1 MWQPFGL
8 IQVKSKELMTKTF
21 ILSII
26 RNLWKNRVTS
36 AINVLALTLG
46 LSSVLFLYVQNR
58 YENSFDIHQPKIDQ
72 IYRVNTT
79 IEYPN
84 NKLQDGNTQSMLAKA
99 LRNEYPELEEVIQVI
114 GPNDALIAINPESA
128 QEKVFEESNN
138 LFYADSTFLKHFDYQ
153 FIVGNERT
161 ALDSRNALVLSRKM
175 VKKYYPEYVGKEA
188 ALLGKEVNLFGAFRV
203 YITGVIENPPSNS
216 NLPFQML
223 ASAEIYYKR
232 FEWDRDNWGNLS
244 QGLTFVV
251 LKDGQRPEDFEARFP
266 EMVDK
271 YRNEENARMT
281 SYSLIN
287 LKDIH
292 NDPKWGFSGNYTNDP
307 SITIGF
313 TAIGLFIMLSACINF
328 INIQTVQVVTRS
340 KEVGVRKV
348 LGGTRLQLTL
358 QFLAETILLTAIS
371 FILALW
377 ITELALDGWNG
388 LLTIVNM
395 NMQIDS
401 SVWVFGIGLI
411 LLVSLIAGLYPA
423 LKLSSYRPSEALRS
437 GFSALT
443 RTKTGLN
450 MRQVLVVTQFTITQ
464 LMIIGTIV
472 VSVQMDYFIN
482 KDLGFNKEEMVTINT
497 YNQERQKTDRLI
509 QEIESMPEVISYS
522 FASGPPMDAGR
533 YGTSFVEVGHEDKGD
548 IKTRN
553 KFVDHRYLSNYGIGL
568 VAGRDFR
575 QDEYNDTIDAFIVNE
590 AFVKQLEVESPQD
603 AIGKLIDC
611 YGTRAVIVGVTK
623 DFHIDKLDQAIEP
636 LIIFPWHNQVNGAS
650 LKIASGN
657 LSAALDKLE
666 DVWAE
671 VFPSRTFRYKTVD
684 DFIKDSYLVEDIML
698 KSIRIFSIV
707 AILIGCL
714 GLYGLVS
721 FMAVKRTKEI
731 GIRKVLGAS
740 FGQILMSFSKRF
752 FLLTLVAFLI
762 SAPMAY
768 KAMELWLNNYVFRI
782 PLSWD
787 IFAIGL
793 LTTIVLTLITVGS
806 ISLKAARTNP
816 AETLQ
821 IE

>member
-1 MWQPFGL
+1 MAAFL
-8 IQVKSKELMTKTF
+8 AYIVKCKELMTKTF
-21 ILSII
+21 ILSIL

-79 IEYPN
+79 MEYPN
-84 NKLQDGNTQSMLAKA
+84 NKVQTGNTQSMLVKS
-99 LRNEYPELEEVIQVI
+99 LRNEFPDLEEVIQVI
-114 GPNDALIAINPESA
+114 GPANALLAINPGSSN
-128 QEKVFEESNN
+128 EKVFEEVNK
-138 LFYADSTFLKHFDYQ
+138 LFYGDSTFLKHFDYD
-153 FIVGNERT
+153 FIAGNNRT
-161 ALDSRNALVLSRKM
+161 ALDTRNALVVSSKM
-175 VKKYYPEYVGKEA
+175 VKKYYPEFVGREA
-188 ALLGKEVNLFGAFRV
+188 DLLGKEVSLSDSLRV

-216 NLPFQML
+216 NLPFQL
-223 ASAEIYYKR
+223 LTSSEIYYKQNN
-232 FEWDRDNWGNLS
+232 WDRDNWGNLA
-244 QGLTFVV
+244 QGLTFVL

-266 EMVDK
+266 EMVKK
-271 YRNEENARMT
+271 YRDEENARMT

-292 NDPKWGFSGNYTNDP
+292 SDPKWGFSGNYTSDP

-348 LGGTRLQLTL
+348 LGGTRLQLVL
-358 QFLAETILLTAIS
+358 QFLTETIFLTTIS
-371 FILALW
+371 FFMAMW
-377 ITELALDGWNG
+377 ITELALNGWND
-388 LLTIVNM
+388 LLSVVNM
-395 NMQIDS
+395 DMQIDG
-401 SVWVFGIGLI
+401 SVWIFGVFMI
-411 LLVSLIAGLYPA
+411 LFVSLIAGLYPA
-423 LKLSSYRPSEALRS
+423 LKLSSFRPSDALRT

-443 RTKTGLN
+443 GNKSGINL
-450 MRQVLVVTQFTITQ
+450 RQVLVVTQFTITQ

-482 KDLGFNKEEMVTINT
+482 KDLGFDKEEMIRVTT
-497 YNQERQKTDRLI
+497 YSPDRKKTDRLI

-522 FASGPPMDAGR
+522 FSSGPPMDAGQ

-548 IKTRN
+548 MNTKN
-553 KFVDHRYLSNYGIGL
+553 KFVDHRYFSNYGIEII
-568 VAGRDFR
+568 AGRDFR
-575 QDEYNDTIDAFIVNE
+575 KEEYNDSIDAFIVNE
-590 AFVKQLEVESPQD
+590 AFVKQLEVKNPQE
-603 AIGKLIDC
+603 AIGKLIVS
-611 YGTRAVIVGVTK
+611 YGMRARIVGVTK
-623 DFHIDKLDQAIEP
+623 DFHTDKLTEAIDP
-636 LIIFPWHNQVNGAS
+636 LIVFPWHIRVNGAD
-650 LKIASGN
+650 LKIASAN
-657 LSAALDKLE
+657 LPSALEKLRSVWLDE
-666 DVWAE
+666 
-671 VFPSRTFRYKTVD
+671 FPTRTFKFETVD
-684 DFIKDSYLVEDIML
+684 AFIKDTYLIEDIML

-740 FGQILMSFSKRF
+740 FGQILFSFSKRF
-752 FLLTLVAFLI
+752 FVLTVVAFLI
-762 SAPMAY
+762 SAPLAY
-768 KAMELWLNNYVFRI
+768 KAMELWLSNYVFRI

-793 LTTIVLTLITVGS
+793 MTTLLLTMLTVGY

-816 AETLQ
+816 SETLQ

>member
-1 MWQPFGL
+1 MAAFWPYGGQTE
-8 IQVKSKELMTKTF
+8 KLMTKTF

-46 LSSVLFLYVQNR
+46 LSSILFLYVQNR
-58 YENSFDIHQPKIDQ
+58 YENSFDIDQPKADQ

-79 IEYPN
+79 IDYPN
-84 NKLQDGNTQSMLAKA
+84 NKVQTGATQSRLVTA
-99 LRNEYPELEEVIQVI
+99 LRNEFPDLEEVIQVI
-114 GPNDALIAINPESA
+114 GPNDALVTINPGTT
-128 QEKVFEESNN
+128 QERVFEEINA
-138 LFYADSTFLKHFDYQ
+138 LFYGDSTFLKHFDYD
-153 FIVGNERT
+153 FIVGNPRT
-161 ALDSRNALVLSRKM
+161 ALDSRNAVILPKKL
-175 VKKYYPEYVGKEA
+175 VKKYYPEFVGNESE
-188 ALLGKEVNLFGAFRV
+188 LLGKEISLSASVRLF
-203 YITGVIENPPSNS
+203 ITGIIEDPKSSS
-216 NLPFQML
+216 NLPFKLL
-223 ASAEIYYKR
+223 ASAEAYYQLN
-232 FEWDRDNWGNLS
+232 EWDRDNWGNLG

-251 LKDGQRPEDFEARFP
+251 LKDGQLPENFESRFP
-266 EMVDK
+266 DMVNK
-271 YRNEENARMT
+271 YRSEEDARVT

-292 NDPKWGFSGNYTNDP
+292 NDPKWGFAGNYTNDP
-307 SITIGF
+307 SIAIGF

-348 LGGTRLQLTL
+348 LGGTRFQLIL
-358 QFLAETILLTAIS
+358 QFLVETVFLTTIS

-395 NMQIDS
+395 NMEIDG

-411 LLVSLIAGLYPA
+411 LFVSFAAGLYPA
-423 LKLSSYRPSEALRS
+423 LKLSSYKPSDALRT
-437 GFSALT
+437 GFTALT
-443 RTKTGLN
+443 SNKSGVN

-482 KDLGFNKEEMVTINT
+482 KDLGFNKEQMVTVST
-497 YNQERQKTDRLI
+497 YNQDRQKTDRLI
-509 QEIESMPEVISYS
+509 QAIESMPEVISYS
-522 FASGPPMDAGR
+522 FSSGPPMDAGR
-533 YGTSFVEVGHEDKGD
+533 YGTSFIEVGHEDKGD
-548 IKTRN
+548 IKSRN
-553 KFVDHRYLSNYGIGL
+553 KFVDHRYLSNYGIEL

-575 QDEYNDTIDAFIVNE
+575 QNEYNDTIESFIVNE
-590 AFVKQLEVESPQD
+590 AFVRQLEVESPQE

-611 YGTRAVIVGVTK
+611 YGTRAAIVGVTK
-623 DFHIDKLDQAIEP
+623 DFHIDKLDQAIQP
-636 LIIFPWHNQVNGAS
+636 LIIFPWHNNVNGVD
-650 LKIASGN
+650 LKITSGN
-657 LSAALDKLE
+657 LSGALNKLE
-666 DVWAE
+666 GVWAE
-671 VFPSRTFRYKTVD
+671 VFPTRTFRYKTVD
-684 DFIKDSYLVEDIML
+684 DFIKDTYIVEDIML
-698 KSIRIFSIV
+698 KSIRIFSVV

-740 FGQILMSFSKRF
+740 FGQILYSFSRRF
-752 FLLTLVAFLI
+752 FVLTFAAFLI
-762 SAPMAY
+762 SAPLAY
-768 KAMELWLNNYVFRI
+768 KAMELWLANYVFRI

-793 LTTIVLTLITVGS
+793 MTTLMLTLITVGY

-816 AETLQ
+816 SETLQ